1 MHTARFEDIAQK
13 LADLAVQPD
22 TSFALHAFLLSSA
35 KRDIVDVMNEID
47 CLARI
52 LDEHAPVKRES

>member
-1 MHTARFEDIAQK
+1 MHTARFEGIAQK
-13 LADLAVQPD
+13 LVELAAQPD
-22 TSFALHAFLLSSA
+22 TSFVLRTFLLSSA

-52 LDEHAPVKRES
+52 LDEHAPEGREP